1 MTGSRSTNSG
11 RPGLAGRADIT
22 RLLGPLD
29 DTDIAQLLAMQ
40 PTVAEI
46 EYAAAWLEGAGDI
59 ASRAGHPMT
68 PRIEGILE
76 IVDRDDEEDL
86 YPP

>member
-1 MTGSRSTNSG
+1 MNSG
-11 RPGLAGRADIT
+11 RPGLAARADIT
-22 RLLGPLD
+22 RLLGQLD
-29 DTDIAQLLAMQ
+29 DEDIAQLLAMQ
-40 PTVAEI
+40 PTVAEL
-46 EYAAAWLEGAGDI
+46 EDAAAWLQGVGDV

-86 YPP
+86 YPH